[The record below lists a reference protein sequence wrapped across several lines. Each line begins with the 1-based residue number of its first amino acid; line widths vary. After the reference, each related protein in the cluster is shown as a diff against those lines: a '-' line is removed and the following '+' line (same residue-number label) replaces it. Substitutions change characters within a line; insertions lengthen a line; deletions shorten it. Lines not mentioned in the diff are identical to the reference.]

1 MIIKDLISIIE
12 DFAPL
17 SAQEKYD
24 NAGLIVGDDNE
35 EVDSALL
42 CVDITEDV
50 VDEAITKGCGVI
62 IAHHPII
69 FSPIKTITN
78 RSYID
83 RVLIKAIKNN
93 IALYACHTNLD
104 SIYGG
109 MSWKLANELSLS
121 NCTLLDGDLA
131 TMRGFGIVGELEKEI
146 DVLEFLKIVKSKL
159 NIGAIKYSD
168 LCHTKVRK
176 VALCT
181 GSGGSLLDKAINS
194 GAELYLS
201 ADFKYN
207 SYLDA
212 KSRIIIAD
220 IGHFESEYCVID
232 LLFDIIRKKIST
244 FVVHKSEKTKNPINY
259 LV

>member
-1 MIIKDLISIIE
+1 MILKDLISIIE

-35 EVDSALL
+35 DIDSALL

-50 VDEAITKGCGVI
+50 IDEAIRKGCGVI

-78 RSYID
+78 KSYID
-83 RVLIKAIKNN
+83 RVIVKAIKNS

-104 SIYGG
+104 SVHGG
-109 MSWKLANELSLS
+109 MSWRLAEELSIK
-121 NCTLLDGDLA
+121 NCQLLEGDINS
-131 TMRGFGIVGELEKEI
+131 MRGFGIVGELECEM
-146 DVLEFLKIVKSKL
+146 DVLEFLETVKSTL
-159 NIGAIKYSD
+159 NIGAIRYSD
-168 LCHTKVRK
+168 LCHTKIRK
-176 VALCT
+176 IALCT
-181 GSGGSLLDKAINS
+181 GSGGSLQESAINS

-207 SYLDA
+207 NYLDA